1 MIYLSAASCIS
12 ARKMAPC
19 FLLLDNIEVL
29 LGLRLAPSS
38 SADGDTA
45 RKEKEK
51 GKEKK
56 ETGRTR
62 RGGSRTSHRAIDRI
76 LSTLLVE
83 LDGIAVRRGS
93 DGSGVGSG
101 SRGRGGEDRRRNVSI
116 GGSAG
121 EEAAVIVIATSSCH
135 PGQLDR

>member
-1 MIYLSAASCIS
+1 MRYLSAASCIS

-29 LGLRLAPSS
+29 LGLRLAPAS

-45 RKEKEK
+45 RKE
-51 GKEKK
+51 K

-93 DGSGVGSG
+93 GVGSG
-101 SRGRGGEDRRRNVSI
+101 SRGRGGEDRRRTVSI

>member
-29 LGLRLAPSS
+29 LGLRLAPAS

-45 RKEKEK
+45 RKE
-51 GKEKK
+51 KEKK